1 MRIIQR
7 LYAGWKQRTTA
18 EKISLVLDVLTG
30 VGSGMISSDI
40 GKRLGEGHGRFGRAC
55 IRLTVFGA
63 TEAAGMAAKNQLQK
77 NYGDILA
84 GAIDTMKGKLNE
96 GKKEENAHE

>member
-1 MRIIQR
+1 MGMIQR

-18 EKISLVLDVLTG
+18 EKINLMLDVLTG
-30 VGSGMISSDI
+30 IGSGMISSDI
-40 GKRLGEGHGRFGRAC
+40 GKKLGEGHGRFGRAC

-84 GAIDTMKGKLNE
+84 GAIDTVAAKVKNE
-96 GKKEENAHE
+96 KKEGNAHE